1 MTSEKYF
8 LYLVFIV
15 FPFAML
21 SIMWIVLMAANHKT
35 TGEVKRILPPEI
47 LLKVLALF
55 MLVSAIFIL
64 GMEKIVNESTISA
77 LLGAIGTGLLGIAF
91 KDASPVSS
99 AVATPAPSTPTT
111 SQSATATQATEAPP
125 AT

>member
-1 MTSEKYF
+1 MDSGKGY
-8 LYLVFIV
+8 LYLTFII

-21 SIMWIVLMAANHKT
+21 SIMWIVLMFTNRKT
-35 TGEVKRILPPEI
+35 TGEVKKILPPEI

-77 LLGAIGTGLLGIAF
+77 LLGAIATGLLGIAF
-91 KDASPVSS
+91 KDVLPASS
-99 AVATPAPSTPTT
+99 VAETPKSNTVPASQPSKSPP
-111 SQSATATQATEAPP
+111 PP
-125 AT
+125 AL

>member
-1 MTSEKYF
+1 MDSGKGY
-8 LYLVFIV
+8 LYLTFII

-21 SIMWIVLMAANHKT
+21 SIMWIVLMFTNRKT
-35 TGEVKRILPPEI
+35 TGEVKKILPPEI

-77 LLGAIGTGLLGIAF
+77 LLGAIATGLLGIAF
-91 KDASPVSS
+91 KDVL
-99 AVATPAPSTPTT
+99 PAPSVAATPKSDTVPA
-111 SQSATATQATEAPP
+111 SQPSKSPSPP
-125 AT
+125 TL